1 MQKFVL
7 LCLLFISSLNI
18 THAKELPDFTGLVE
32 EYGEAVVNISTV
44 QTQQIAGGQV
54 FQKFLIFR
62 KILLFS
68 NFFADI
74 CSPFQAQENMNPS
87 RLAQDSLLAKTAIF

>member
-44 QTQQIAGGQV
+44 QTQQIAGGQ
-54 FQKFLIFR
+54 IFPE
-62 KILLFS
+62 IPNLPE
-68 NFFADI
+68 D
-74 CSPFQAQENMNPS
+74 SPF
-87 RLAQDSLLAKTAIF
+87 F